1 MKQLRTSR
9 FWLLTTAAL
18 IFGSHM
24 SASAQSSTVFQPG
37 NYQVGAPTTVA
48 AAPSLPN
55 ISADQIARDVTAE
68 FNPRTGQTEL
78 IAATFDPFE
87 DDPNLAGSLRLRSA
101 DGAVAING
109 QPLAGGALV
118 EVDFYYNSPSDDPYG
133 GRNYSDVSFVSGD
146 LAPVVL
152 RDTRILECS
161 SRVDNVVYDHNVYYS
176 PPAYYSPQVSN
187 FGIYQPYRH
196 YTGHSSFGFGFGSNY
211 FGPGINFFNN
221 SRSRR
226 NFGTSRAFLPRTNLP
241 NGGFRRGFVRQGRII
256 TPVGPGTAVVGET
269 NNGPVSTPN
278 AQTNTLTPLAAAAAR
293 QRRDIRNRISGRRLT
308 AEDFLPAATPA
319 PNTQPVAATA
329 TSTTG
334 ISSAQTNTQSNSAT
348 SSAQQ
353 RAADIGLS
361 RRAIL
366 RGRTGLPGS
375 GRAIPK
381 QSTSTPVV
389 PKQTAPG
396 RVIPKQTRTT
406 PVISKQSSST
416 PKQSSS
422 RRTTTPK
429 RSSSSS
435 SRSSSSSSRSSSP
448 RSSSSSRR
456 SSPRSSSSS
465 RRSSSSSI
473 RSRRLNFFPSSS
485 HGGQSIVTSQS
496 VDCAREDK
504 LSVFIPNDR
513 LDAARFDGLTLIA
526 LDAQGGETPIYIPPN
541 YIQGYRLAA
550 TGQVQ
555 PQGLARLPQSQI
567 PQSQLPFQQQQPFQG
582 QRPLIEAASCPVGTN
597 RQPDGTCLQ
606 TTLSGYPAR

>member
-109 QPLAGGALV
+109 QHLAGGALV

-221 SRSRR
+221 NGSRR

-269 NNGPVSTPN
+269 NNGPVSTPT

-381 QSTSTPVV
+381 QSTSNPVV

-422 RRTTTPK
+422 RRATTPK
-429 RSSSSS
+429 RSSSSSSRSSS

-541 YIQGYRLAA
+541 YIEGYRLAA
-550 TGQVQ
+550 TGRVQ
-555 PQGLARLPQSQI
+555 PQGITPAPQPQI
-567 PQSQLPFQQQQPFQG
+567 SPQIQPQP
-582 QRPLIEAASCPVGTN
+582 PLIEPAPCPAGALK
-597 RQPDGTCLQ
+597 QPDGTCLL
-606 TTLSGYPAR
+606 TSETGYPTQ

>member
-211 FGPGINFFNN
+211 FGPGINFFNDN

-269 NNGPVSTPN
+269 NNGPVSTPT

-293 QRRDIRNRISGRRLT
+293 QRRDIRNRISGRRLS

-319 PNTQPVAATA
+319 LNTQPVAATA

-334 ISSAQTNTQSNSAT
+334 ISSAQANTQSNSAT

-375 GRAIPK
+375 RRAIPK

-422 RRTTTPK
+422 RRATTPK
-429 RSSSSS
+429 RSSSSSSRSSS

-541 YIQGYRLAA
+541 YIEGYRLAA
-550 TGQVQ
+550 TGRVQ
-555 PQGLARLPQSQI
+555 PQGITPAPQPQI
-567 PQSQLPFQQQQPFQG
+567 SPQIQPQP
-582 QRPLIEAASCPVGTN
+582 PLIEPAPCPAGALK
-597 RQPDGTCLQ
+597 QPDGTCLL
-606 TTLSGYPAR
+606 TSETGYPTQ